1 MSQLFI
7 AVPWKNEVR
16 YQKSERNPSL
26 KIVLTTNVR
35 SFIKISQKM
44 ASQIVTT
51 NEKVGDVT
59 RANFSGQR
67 CDRRDATSTKT
78 RRNKVH
84 NCIKV
89 WANFGEDQKIQWV
102 HGQQFQI
109 RHQVRV
115 FNLTT
120 YLVISI
126 LCRAVLNLYLAV
138 FQAVYRHW
146 SELDVT
152 FIFLGYVGL

>member
-1 MSQLFI
+1 MRSNAHFSKKLRYKRQMSQLFI

-35 SFIKISQKM
+35 SFNKISQKM

-51 NEKVGDVT
+51 NEKVGNVT
-59 RANFSGQR
+59 KAKFSGQR
-67 CDRRDATSTKT
+67 CDRGDATSTKT

-89 WANFGEDQKIQWV
+89 WVSLVKIRRYSEYTDRDFRS
-102 HGQQFQI
+102 GQSF
-109 RHQVRV
+109 
-115 FNLTT
+115 
-120 YLVISI
+120 
-126 LCRAVLNLYLAV
+126 
-138 FQAVYRHW
+138 
-146 SELDVT
+146 
-152 FIFLGYVGL
+152 

>member
-1 MSQLFI
+1 MRSNAHFSKKLRHKRKMSQLFI

-89 WANFGEDQKIQWV
+89 WASLVKIRRYSEYTDSNFRS
-102 HGQQFQI
+102 GQSF
-109 RHQVRV
+109 
-115 FNLTT
+115 
-120 YLVISI
+120 
-126 LCRAVLNLYLAV
+126 
-138 FQAVYRHW
+138 
-146 SELDVT
+146 
-152 FIFLGYVGL
+152 

>member
-1 MSQLFI
+1 MRSNAHFSKKLRNKHKMSQLFI

-26 KIVLTTNVR
+26 KIVLTTNIR

-59 RANFSGQR
+59 IAKFSGQR
-67 CDRRDATSTKT
+67 CDRQMRLLQMRPTKRAAIKYTIASKSEQAWWRSEDTVSTRT
-78 RRNKVH
+78 A
-84 NCIKV
+84 IS
-89 WANFGEDQKIQWV
+89 D
-102 HGQQFQI
+102 
-109 RHQVRV
+109 QVRV

-126 LCRAVLNLYLAV
+126 FCRAVLTLAA
-138 FQAVYRHW
+138 F
-146 SELDVT
+146 
-152 FIFLGYVGL
+152 

>member
-1 MSQLFI
+1 MRSNAHFSKKLRHKRKMSQLFI

-89 WANFGEDQKIQWV
+89 WASLVKIRRYCEYTDSNFRYV
-102 HGQQFQI
+102 I
-109 RHQVRV
+109 RSEFLILRLTSLSV
-115 FNLTT
+115 FC
-120 YLVISI
+120 VE
-126 LCRAVLNLYLAV
+126 LC
-138 FQAVYRHW
+138 
-146 SELDVT
+146 
-152 FIFLGYVGL
+152 

>member
-1 MSQLFI
+1 MRSNAHFSKKLRHKRKMSQLFI

-26 KIVLTTNVR
+26 KIVLTASVR

-59 RANFSGQR
+59 RTNFSGQR

-84 NCIKV
+84 NKVHNCIKV
-89 WANFGEDQKIQWV
+89 WASLVKIRRYSEYTDSNFRS
-102 HGQQFQI
+102 GQSF
-109 RHQVRV
+109 
-115 FNLTT
+115 
-120 YLVISI
+120 
-126 LCRAVLNLYLAV
+126 
-138 FQAVYRHW
+138 
-146 SELDVT
+146 
-152 FIFLGYVGL
+152 